1 MVCEPLEAHLGRPQ
15 DGVGFGKFGKVA
27 LAMWTWRLGNADF
40 TIGQFAPHYLTKW
53 TWQNTKLK
61 LAK

>member
-27 LAMWTWRLGNADF
+27 LAMW
-40 TIGQFAPHYLTKW
+40 
-53 TWQNTKLK
+53 K
-61 LAK
+61 LAIGECRLHNWAICTPLFDKVDLAKY